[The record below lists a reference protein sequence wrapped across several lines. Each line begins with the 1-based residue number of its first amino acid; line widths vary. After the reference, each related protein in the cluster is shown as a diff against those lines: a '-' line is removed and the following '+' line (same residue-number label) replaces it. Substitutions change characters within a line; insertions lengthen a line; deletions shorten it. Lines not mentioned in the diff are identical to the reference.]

1 MRKKR
6 KIVKVYTPYLWIALT
21 VIYLLMFNSVL
32 DFERQN
38 VSTLLSTLIT
48 GMIALWGLFN
58 VVYLFLFEEF
68 RRMEKD
74 GKLDIEKEINFQTM
88 IKWFNFFLFS
98 AIFLGIITFSEL
110 NKDYYGY
117 LLLLTVSLAT
127 TSITLVFIINLVII
141 IGGKEYLEKKMD

>member
-1 MRKKR
+1 
-6 KIVKVYTPYLWIALT
+6 
-21 VIYLLMFNSVL
+21 MFNSVL

-141 IGGKEYLEKKMD
+141 IGRKEYLEKKMD